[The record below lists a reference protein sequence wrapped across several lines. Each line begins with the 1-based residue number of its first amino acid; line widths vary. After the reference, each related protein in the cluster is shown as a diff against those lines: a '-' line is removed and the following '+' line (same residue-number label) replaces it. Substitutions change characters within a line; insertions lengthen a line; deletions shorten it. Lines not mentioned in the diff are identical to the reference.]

1 MSQFSLD
8 GQVKHGPRLPLYFLA
23 DLQITVGGVF
33 PPHKIRLNTTCVLA
47 PVVLCNICITS
58 QERLFPLL
66 CFWSHMKQFFC
77 LLLGTLALWQ
87 RCHMTKSR
95 KDRSQFRSQ
104 IPANNLMK
112 LPPCPPILFHIKYI
126 RKTFHFHPNS
136 VFSYVG

>member
-95 KDRSQFRSQ
+95 KDRSQFESQ
-104 IPANNLMK
+104 LRA
-112 LPPCPPILFHIKYI
+112 
-126 RKTFHFHPNS
+126 RKAFLSYVYQFAFQYERKKCHYHPNS
-136 VFSYVG
+136 VFSYVGMG